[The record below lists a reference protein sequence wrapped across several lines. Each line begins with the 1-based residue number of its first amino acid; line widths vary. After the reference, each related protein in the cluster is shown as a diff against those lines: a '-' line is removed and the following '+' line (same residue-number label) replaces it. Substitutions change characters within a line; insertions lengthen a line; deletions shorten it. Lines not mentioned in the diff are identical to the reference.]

1 MASVSPSK
9 PTPRSPPAPTT
20 AASSWRASADPY
32 TDSLMP
38 LTCPTTTR
46 ALLALTIATTACK
59 SNHDAAAGG
68 TPDAAAAQAAAL
80 AATPTLPLPPD
91 DIYHKD
97 PCRYISQ
104 AEAES
109 YLGPLLHA
117 PYRGKDDHITADSTG
132 SVCIY
137 RAKDGHSIDVTA
149 QWMDGKSEI
158 KQFTRGFLNQFFVDD
173 KGKTD
178 TLSDVWDQAAIR
190 DGTLYALKG
199 DTLFQVDYAGSTA
212 GLQGAAKLTADALN
226 RLGKPLAYNGAA
238 AATGVPGPLVAPR
251 DPCSLL
257 TGADIEPVMG
267 RLVADPHGDES
278 SCTYPTASG
287 PVVLQ
292 VHWMNGFRSLFS
304 DRSAATNAHAMTNQQ
319 FFNMDSAFANL
330 NKGMAKPAQKGA
342 PLPRSTD
349 TTITGPWTDSRV
361 GGVDGSLTVVKKDV
375 SMEIQFMPYKPTAQ
389 LPLLTAAM
397 NKI

>member
-1 MASVSPSK
+1 
-9 PTPRSPPAPTT
+9 
-20 AASSWRASADPY
+20 
-32 TDSLMP
+32 MP
-38 LTCPTTTR
+38 LTRPTPTTW
-46 ALLALTIATTACK
+46 ALLVLTMATAACRGH
-59 SNHDAAAGG
+59 SDAASG
-68 TPDAAAAQAAAL
+68 TADVRAEAAAAAASAI
-80 AATPTLPLPPD
+80 AATPSAALPPD

-97 PCRYISQ
+97 PCRYVSQ

-132 SVCIY
+132 NVCIY
-137 RAKDGHSIDVTA
+137 RAADGRSIDVGA

-158 KQFTRGFLNQFFVDD
+158 KQYTRGFLNQFFVDD

-199 DTLFQVDYAGSTA
+199 DTLFQIDYAGSTA
-212 GLQGAAKLTADALN
+212 GLAGAAKLAEDAIN
-226 RLGKPLAYNGAA
+226 RLGKPLAYNGGA

-251 DPCSLL
+251 AACSVL

-267 RLVADPHGDES
+267 HLVGDPHDDGS

-287 PVVLQ
+287 PLVLQ
-292 VHWMNGFRSLFS
+292 VRWINGFRSLFS
-304 DRSAATNAHAMTNQQ
+304 DRSAAINAHAMTNQQ
-319 FFNMDSAFANL
+319 FFNMDSAFANMH
-330 NKGMAKPAQKGA
+330 KGLAKQAQKGA
-342 PLPRSTD
+342 PIPRATD
-349 TTITGPWTDSRV
+349 TTATGPWADSRV

-375 SMEIQFMPYKPTAQ
+375 YMQIPFMPYKPTAQ

>member
-1 MASVSPSK
+1 M
-9 PTPRSPPAPTT
+9 
-20 AASSWRASADPY
+20 
-32 TDSLMP
+32 LMTRP
-38 LTCPTTTR
+38 TTR
-46 ALLALTIATTACK
+46 ALVALTIATTACQAH
-59 SNHDAAAGG
+59 HDAASSG
-68 TPDAAAAQAAAL
+68 TVDASAAAAAAASAI
-80 AATPTLPLPPD
+80 AATPSAALPPD

-97 PCRYISQ
+97 PCRYVSQ

-109 YLGPLLHA
+109 YLGPLLHP

-132 SVCIY
+132 NVCIY
-137 RAKDGHSIDVTA
+137 RAADGRSIDVSA

-178 TLSDVWDQAAIR
+178 TLSDAWDQAAIR

-199 DTLFQVDYAGSTA
+199 DTLFQIDYAGSTA
-212 GLQGAAKLTADALN
+212 GLAGGAKLAEDAIN
-226 RLGKPLAYNGAA
+226 RLGKPLAYNGGAA
-238 AATGVPGPLVAPR
+238 VTGVPGPLVAPR
-251 DPCSLL
+251 DPCSVL
-257 TGADIEPVMG
+257 TRADIEPVMG
-267 RLVADPHGDES
+267 RLVADPKGDES

-292 VHWMNGFRSLFS
+292 VRWINGFRALFS
-304 DRSAATNAHAMTNQQ
+304 DRYAATNARAMTNQQ

-330 NKGMAKPAQKGA
+330 QKGMAKQAKKGA
-342 PLPRSTD
+342 PIPRSTD
-349 TTITGPWTDSRV
+349 TTAAGPWTDSRV

-375 SMEIQFMPYKPTAQ
+375 YMQIPFMPYKPTAQ